1 MSDDA
6 FEREKA
12 CFEHNTTQMRALN
25 EQMSKVPTMSIT
37 LTGGLWFA
45 ASQAPALD
53 LSIKFWLLIFA
64 GIANLGLAL
73 SCFRIRDVMQSYL
86 EKIEEF
92 APQYFVT
99 GRPKQPRLEKFT
111 NYSMITIY
119 AALMISAAGMSLV
132 GAFLFYWPLHADYKI
147 LWMVVT
153 LLIVAAAGVYF
164 LRRKPDEAN

>member
-25 EQMSKVPTMSIT
+25 EQMGKVPTMSIT

-53 LSIKFWLLIFA
+53 TSIKFWLLIFA
-64 GIANLGLAL
+64 GIANIGLAL

-92 APQYFVT
+92 APEHFVT
-99 GRPKQPRLEKFT
+99 GKPKKPRLEAFSH
-111 NYSMITIY
+111 YSMITIY
-119 AALMISAAGMSLV
+119 VALMGAAALMSFI
-132 GAFLFYWPLHADYKI
+132 GAFLFYWPLQADYKI
-147 LWMVVT
+147 LWMIVT
-153 LLIVAAAGVYF
+153 LLIVAAAVLY
-164 LRRKPDEAN
+164 LVKRKSDGAS